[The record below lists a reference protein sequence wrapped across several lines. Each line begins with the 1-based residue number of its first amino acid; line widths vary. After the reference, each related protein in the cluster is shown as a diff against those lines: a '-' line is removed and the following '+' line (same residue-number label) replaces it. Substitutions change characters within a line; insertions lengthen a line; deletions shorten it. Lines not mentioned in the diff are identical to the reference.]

1 MTAPTD
7 PASDPSAEAA
17 GGPSSPATPPSSTSS
32 LGRNS
37 IVMAAGTAASRLG
50 GLVRNMMLVAAIGSV
65 GSVANAFD
73 VANKLP
79 NVLFA
84 ILAGGMLN
92 AVLVPQIVKA
102 FRAHNAQERVD
113 KLLTIAAVGILAI
126 TAILTGAA
134 AWVVMLYTDGWSA
147 EQLALGTVFA
157 YWCIPQL
164 FFYGLY
170 TLLGQVLNAREQFG
184 PFMWAPVANNVVSVI
199 GFAVFLVVFGGAPD
213 TGINDLS
220 EWDTPRTILLAGTAT
235 LGIVAQALVLL
246 VPLLRSGFRWN
257 LRLGLRGIGLRSAGA
272 VAMWTFAA
280 VVLEQAGV
288 LYLTRVAS
296 AAGAAAEA
304 GAAGVSA
311 DLVASNGAYTQAL
324 LIYLLPH
331 SLVTVSIATALFTG
345 ISKAAQAGDTDR
357 VRSDLSLGLRTIG
370 VFTVFA
376 TAALVVLAGPATA
389 FIVPTAGET
398 GTSVIAPVLVA
409 LSFGL
414 VPLGGM
420 ALMKWVFYAYEDGR
434 SVFWITVPSTVALV
448 AGLVAAQIWLP
459 IELWVV
465 AAGGAYALSNW
476 ITVLL
481 RTGGL
486 KRKLGGRLDGGRIFV
501 LHAKA
506 VLAAVVAGGAGW
518 GVYQLVGGFDV
529 LSFGSGWLFTMLSG
543 LWVTALCGLVM
554 LAVYVLLL
562 RLLRVE
568 ELNGLLGPVL
578 ARLRR

>member
-1 MTAPTD
+1 
-7 PASDPSAEAA
+7 
-17 GGPSSPATPPSSTSS
+17 
-32 LGRNS
+32 
-37 IVMAAGTAASRLG
+37 VMAAGTAASRLG
-50 GLVRNMMLVAAIGSV
+50 GLVRNMMLVAAIGSL
-65 GSVANAFD
+65 GSVAVTFD

-84 ILAGGMLN
+84 ILAGGALN

-102 FRAHNAQERVD
+102 FRAHNAQERID
-113 KLLTIAAVGILAI
+113 KLLTVSAVGILAI
-126 TAILTGAA
+126 TAILTGAS
-134 AWVVMLYTDGWSA
+134 AWVVMLYTNGLSA
-147 EQLALGTVFA
+147 EEFALGTVFA

-199 GFAVFLVVFGGAPD
+199 GFGIFLLVFGTSPAL
-213 TGINDLS
+213 GINDLS
-220 EWDTPRTILLAGTAT
+220 EWNTPRTVLLAGTAT
-235 LGIVAQALVLL
+235 LGIAAQALVLL

-257 LRLGLRGIGLRSAGA
+257 FRLGLRGIGLRSAGS
-272 VAMWTFAA
+272 VALWTFAA
-280 VVLEQAGV
+280 VVLEQAGI
-288 LYLTRVAS
+288 LYLTRVS
-296 AAGAAAEA
+296 SEA
-304 GAAGVSA
+304 GAASTRLEA
-311 DLVASNGAYTQAL
+311 VAGNGSYTQAL

-345 ISKAAQAGDTDR
+345 ISKAAQEGDTDR
-357 VRSDLSLGLRTIG
+357 VRDDLSLGLRTIG

-376 TAALVVLAGPATA
+376 TAALTVLAAPATA
-389 FIVPTAGET
+389 FIVPTAGEE
-398 GTSVIAPVLVA
+398 GTALIAPVLVA

-414 VPLGGM
+414 VPLGAM
-420 ALMKWVFYAYEDGR
+420 ALMKWVYYAYEDGR
-434 SVFWITVPSTVALV
+434 SVFWITVPSTLALV
-448 AGLVAAQIWLP
+448 AGLFAAKTWLP

-486 KRKLGGRLDGGRIFV
+486 RRKLGGRLDGGRV
-501 LHAKA
+501 LLLHAKTL
-506 VLAAVVAGGAGW
+506 LAAALAGLAGW

-529 LSFGSGWLFTMLSG
+529 LSFGKGWVLTMLSG

-554 LAVYVLLL
+554 LAVYVVLL

-568 ELNGLLGPVL
+568 ELNRLLAPVL
-578 ARLRR
+578 ARLKR

>member
-7 PASDPSAEAA
+7 PASDPSSAA
-17 GGPSSPATPPSSTSS
+17 ASGPDAPVTPSSTSS

-50 GLVRNMMLVAAIGSV
+50 GLVRNLMLVAAIGSA
-65 GSVANAFD
+65 GTVANAFD

-79 NVLFA
+79 GVLFA

-102 FRAHNAQERVD
+102 FRAHNTQERID
-113 KLLTIAAVGILAI
+113 KLLTISAVGILAV
-126 TAILTGAA
+126 TAALTGAA
-134 AWVVMLYTDGWSA
+134 AWVVMLYTDGWTA

-164 FFYGLY
+164 FFFGLY

-184 PFMWAPVANNVVSVI
+184 PFMWAPVANNVVSI
-199 GFAVFLVVFGGAPD
+199 LGFGIFLILFGSAPEL
-213 TGINDLS
+213 GINDLS
-220 EWDTPRTILLAGTAT
+220 EWDTPRTLLLAGTAT
-235 LGIVAQALVLL
+235 LGIVTQALVLL

-257 LRLGLRGIGLRSAGA
+257 FRLGFRGVGLRSAGS
-272 VAMWTFAA
+272 VALWTLAA

-288 LYLTRVAS
+288 LYLTRVTS
-296 AAGAAAEA
+296 GAA
-304 GAAGVSA
+304 VSA
-311 DLVASNGAYTQAL
+311 EEIAGNASYTQAL

-345 ISKAAQAGDTDR
+345 ISKAAQEGDTDR
-357 VRSDLSLGLRTIG
+357 VRADLSLGLRTIG

-376 TAALVVLAGPATA
+376 TAALVVLAGPLTA
-389 FIVPTAGET
+389 FIVPTAREA
-398 GTSVIAPVLVA
+398 GTALISPVLVA
-409 LSFGL
+409 LAFGL
-414 VPLGGM
+414 VPLGGQ

-448 AGLVAAQIWLP
+448 AGLISAQIWLEP
-459 IELWVV
+459 QYWVI

-486 KRKLGGRLDGGRIFV
+486 RKKLDGRLDGGRILL
-501 LHAKA
+501 LHAKLI
-506 VLAAVVAGGAGW
+506 LAAGVSGLAGW

-529 LSFGSGWLFTMLSG
+529 LVFGRGWALTMLSG

-554 LAVYVLLL
+554 LAIYVLLL
-562 RLLRVE
+562 RLLRVQ
-568 ELNGLLGPVL
+568 ELNRLLGPVL
-578 ARLRR
+578 ARLKR

>member
-1 MTAPTD
+1 VTAAAD
-7 PASDPSAEAA
+7 PASEPSLEGAN
-17 GGPSSPATPPSSTSS
+17 GTGTPAVPPSSRG

-37 IVMAAGTAASRLG
+37 MVMAAGTAASRLG
-50 GLVRNMMLVAAIGSV
+50 GLVRNMMLVAAIGSL
-65 GSVANAFD
+65 GSVAITFD

-79 NVLFA
+79 NVMFA

-102 FRAHNAQERVD
+102 FRAHNAQERID
-113 KLLTIAAVGILAI
+113 KLLTVSAVGILAI
-126 TAILTGAA
+126 TAVLTGAS
-134 AWVVMLYTDGWSA
+134 AWVVMLYTNGLSA
-147 EQLALGTVFA
+147 EELALGTIFA

-199 GFAVFLVVFGGAPD
+199 GFGIFLLVFGTAPER
-213 TGINDLS
+213 GINDLT

-257 LRLGLRGIGLRSAGA
+257 FRFGLHGIGLRAAGS
-272 VAMWTFAA
+272 VALWTFAA
-280 VVLEQAGV
+280 VVLEQAGI
-288 LYLTRVAS
+288 LYLTRVS
-296 AAGAAAEA
+296 SEA
-304 GAAGVSA
+304 GAASTPLEA
-311 DLVASNGAYTQAL
+311 VAGNGSYTQAL

-345 ISKAAQAGDTDR
+345 ISKAAQDGDTDR
-357 VRSDLSLGLRTIG
+357 VRDDLSLGLRTIG

-376 TAALVVLAGPATA
+376 TAALTVLAAPATA
-389 FIVPTAGET
+389 FIVPTAGEE
-398 GTSVIAPVLVA
+398 GTALIAPVLIA

-420 ALMKWVFYAYEDGR
+420 ALMKWVYYAYEDGR
-434 SVFWITVPSTVALV
+434 SVFWITVPSTSMLV
-448 AGLVAAQIWLP
+448 IGLIAAQLWLP
-459 IELWVV
+459 IETWVI

-481 RTGGL
+481 RTRGL
-486 KRKLGGRLDGGRIFV
+486 RTKLGGRLDGGRV
-501 LHAKA
+501 LLLHAKA
-506 VLAAVVAGGAGW
+506 LLAAVLSGLAGW

-529 LSFGSGWLFTMLSG
+529 LSFGRGWVLTMLSG
-543 LWVTALCGLVM
+543 LWVSALCGLVM
-554 LAVYVLLL
+554 LVVYVVLL
-562 RLLRVE
+562 RLLRVR
-568 ELNGLLGPVL
+568 ELDRLLSPVL
-578 ARLRR
+578 ARLKR

>member
-7 PASDPSAEAA
+7 PASDPSAEAS
-17 GGPSSPATPPSSTSS
+17 GGPGTPATPPSSTSS

-50 GLVRNMMLVAAIGSV
+50 GLVRNMMLVAAIGSA
-65 GSVANAFD
+65 GTVANAFD

-113 KLLTIAAVGILAI
+113 KLLTVSAVGILAI
-126 TAILTGAA
+126 TAVLTGGA

-184 PFMWAPVANNVVSVI
+184 PFMWAPVANNVVSVL
-199 GFAVFLVVFGGAPD
+199 GFAVFLIVFGGAPD

-220 EWDTPRTILLAGTAT
+220 EWNTPRTILLAGTAT

-288 LYLTRVAS
+288 LYLTRVA
-296 AAGAAAEA
+296 AEA
-304 GAAGVSA
+304 GNAGEA
-311 DLVASNGAYTQAL
+311 VAGNASYTQAL

-389 FIVPTAGET
+389 FIVPTAGEQ
-398 GTSVIAPVLVA
+398 GTALIAPVLVA
-409 LSFGL
+409 LSLGL

-448 AGLVAAQIWLP
+448 AGLAAAQIWLP
-459 IELWVV
+459 VELWVI

-501 LHAKA
+501 LHAKT
-506 VLAAVVAGGAGW
+506 VLAATVAGGAGW

-529 LSFGSGWLFTMLSG
+529 LSFGKGWVLTMLSG

>member
-17 GGPSSPATPPSSTSS
+17 GEPGTPATPPSSTSS

-50 GLVRNMMLVAAIGSV
+50 GLVRNMMLVAAIGSA
-65 GSVANAFD
+65 GTVANAFD

-113 KLLTIAAVGILAI
+113 KLLTVSAVGILAI
-126 TAILTGAA
+126 TAVLTGAA

-184 PFMWAPVANNVVSVI
+184 PFMWAPVANNVVSVL
-199 GFAVFLVVFGGAPD
+199 GFAVFLIVFGGAPD

-220 EWDTPRTILLAGTAT
+220 EWNTPRTILLAGTAT

-257 LRLGLRGIGLRSAGA
+257 LRLGLRGIGLRSAGG
-272 VAMWTFAA
+272 VALWTFAA

-288 LYLTRVAS
+288 LYLTRVA
-296 AAGAAAEA
+296 AEA
-304 GAAGVSA
+304 GNAGDA
-311 DLVASNGAYTQAL
+311 VAGNASYTQAL

-389 FIVPTAGET
+389 FIVPTAGEQ
-398 GTSVIAPVLVA
+398 GTALIAPVLVA

-448 AGLVAAQIWLP
+448 AGLVAAQVWLP
-459 IELWVV
+459 VELWVI

-501 LHAKA
+501 LHAKT
-506 VLAAVVAGGAGW
+506 VLAAAVAGGAGW

-529 LSFGSGWLFTMLSG
+529 LTFGKGWVLTMLSG

>member
-7 PASDPSAEAA
+7 PASDPSSAA
-17 GGPSSPATPPSSTSS
+17 ASGPDAPVTPSSTSS

-50 GLVRNMMLVAAIGSV
+50 GLVRNLMLVAAIGSA
-65 GSVANAFD
+65 GTVANAFD

-79 NVLFA
+79 GVLFA

-102 FRAHNAQERVD
+102 FRAHNTQERID
-113 KLLTIAAVGILAI
+113 KLLTISAVGILAV
-126 TAILTGAA
+126 TAALTGAA
-134 AWVVMLYTDGWSA
+134 AWVVMLYTDGWTA

-164 FFYGLY
+164 FFFGLY

-184 PFMWAPVANNVVSVI
+184 PFMWAPVANNVVSI
-199 GFAVFLVVFGGAPD
+199 LGFGIFLILFGSAPEL
-213 TGINDLS
+213 GINDLS
-220 EWDTPRTILLAGTAT
+220 EWDTPRTLLLAGTAT
-235 LGIVAQALVLL
+235 LGIVTQALVLL

-257 LRLGLRGIGLRSAGA
+257 FRLGFRGVGLRSAGS
-272 VAMWTFAA
+272 VALWTLAA

-288 LYLTRVAS
+288 LYLTRVTS
-296 AAGAAAEA
+296 GAA
-304 GAAGVSA
+304 VSA
-311 DLVASNGAYTQAL
+311 EEIAGNASYTQAL

-345 ISKAAQAGDTDR
+345 ISKAAQEGDTDR
-357 VRSDLSLGLRTIG
+357 VRADLSLGLRTIG

-376 TAALVVLAGPATA
+376 TAALVVLAGPLTA
-389 FIVPTAGET
+389 FIVPTAREA
-398 GTSVIAPVLVA
+398 GTALISPVLVA
-409 LSFGL
+409 LAFGL
-414 VPLGGM
+414 VPLGGQ

-448 AGLVAAQIWLP
+448 AGLVSAQIWLEP
-459 IELWVV
+459 QYWVI

-486 KRKLGGRLDGGRIFV
+486 RKKLDGRLDGGRILL
-501 LHAKA
+501 LHAKLI
-506 VLAAVVAGGAGW
+506 LAAGVSGLAGW

-529 LSFGSGWLFTMLSG
+529 LVFGRGWALTMLSG

-554 LAVYVLLL
+554 LAIYVLLL
-562 RLLRVE
+562 RLLRVQ
-568 ELNGLLGPVL
+568 ELNRLLGPVL
-578 ARLRR
+578 ARLKR

>member
-7 PASDPSAEAA
+7 PTSDPSAEAA
-17 GGPSSPATPPSSTSS
+17 SGPGAPETPTSAASSASS

-37 IVMAAGTAASRLG
+37 VVMAAGTAASRLG
-50 GLVRNMMLVAAIGSV
+50 GLVRNLMLVAAIGAT
-65 GSVANAFD
+65 GTVADAFD

-113 KLLTIAAVGILAI
+113 KLLTISAVGILAI
-126 TAILTGAA
+126 TAVLTGAA

-184 PFMWAPVANNVVSVI
+184 PFMWAPVANNVVSVL
-199 GFAVFLVVFGGAPD
+199 GFAIFLAVFGGAD
-213 TGINDLS
+213 NGINDLS
-220 EWDTPRTILLAGTAT
+220 EWNTPRTILLAGTAT

-272 VAMWTFAA
+272 VALWTFAA

-296 AAGAAAEA
+296 EA
-304 GAAGVSA
+304 GAASTPTEAFAGN
-311 DLVASNGAYTQAL
+311 ASYTQAL

-345 ISKAAQAGDTDR
+345 ISKAAQEGDTDR
-357 VRSDLSLGLRTIG
+357 VRDDLSLGLRTVG

-376 TAALVVLAGPATA
+376 TAALVVLAAPATA
-389 FIVPTAGET
+389 FIVPTAGAENT
-398 GTSVIAPVLVA
+398 ALIAPVLVA

-420 ALMKWVFYAYEDGR
+420 ALMKWVYFAYEDGR

-448 AGLVAAQIWLP
+448 AGLVAAQLWLP

-486 KRKLGGRLDGGRIFV
+486 KRKLGGRLDGGRILA
-501 LHAKA
+501 LHAKT
-506 VLAAVVAGGAGW
+506 VLAAAVAGGAGW

-529 LSFGSGWLFTMLSG
+529 LSFGQGWVLTMLSG
-543 LWVTALCGLVM
+543 LWVSAACGLVM
-554 LAVYVLLL
+554 ILIYVLLL
-562 RLLRVE
+562 RLLRVR
-568 ELNGLLGPVL
+568 ELDRLLGPVL

>member
-1 MTAPTD
+1 MTAAAD
-7 PASDPSAEAA
+7 PASDPSLEGASDTGTPAA
-17 GGPSSPATPPSSTSS
+17 PPPSRG

-37 IVMAAGTAASRLG
+37 LVMAAGTAASRLG
-50 GLVRNMMLVAAIGSV
+50 GLVRNMMLVAAVGSV
-65 GSVANAFD
+65 GSVAIAFD

-79 NVLFA
+79 NVMFA

-102 FRAHNAQERVD
+102 FRAHNTQERID
-113 KLLTIAAVGILAI
+113 KLLTVSAVGILAI
-126 TAILTGAA
+126 TSILTGAS
-134 AWVVMLYTDGWSA
+134 AWVVMLYTDGWTA

-199 GFAVFLVVFGGAPD
+199 GFGIFLVVFGTAPER
-213 TGINDLS
+213 GINDLS
-220 EWDTPRTILLAGTAT
+220 EWDTPRTILLAATAT

-246 VPLLRSGFRWN
+246 IPLLRSGFRWN
-257 LRLGLRGIGLRSAGA
+257 FRLGMRGIGLRSAGS
-272 VAMWTFAA
+272 VALWSLAA
-280 VVLEQAGV
+280 VVLEQAGI
-288 LYLTRVAS
+288 LYLTRVSS
-296 AAGAAAEA
+296 AAGAASTPLEA
-304 GAAGVSA
+304 VAG
-311 DLVASNGAYTQAL
+311 NGSYTQAL

-345 ISKAAQAGDTDR
+345 ISKAAQDGDTDR

-376 TAALVVLAGPATA
+376 TAALTVLAAPATA
-389 FIVPTAGET
+389 FIVPTAGEE
-398 GTSVIAPVLVA
+398 GTALIAPVLIA

-414 VPLGGM
+414 VPLGAM
-420 ALMKWVFYAYEDGR
+420 ALMKWVYYAYEDGR
-434 SVFWITVPSTVALV
+434 SVFWITVPSTSMLV
-448 AGLVAAQIWLP
+448 IGLVAAQVWLP
-459 IELWVV
+459 IETWVI

-481 RTGGL
+481 RTRGL
-486 KRKLGGRLDGGRIFV
+486 RTKLGGRLDGGRV
-501 LHAKA
+501 LLLHAKA
-506 VLAAVVAGGAGW
+506 LLAAVLSGLAGW

-529 LSFGSGWLFTMLSG
+529 LSFGRGWVLTMLSG
-543 LWVTALCGLVM
+543 LWVSALCGLVM
-554 LAVYVLLL
+554 LVVYVVLL
-562 RLLRVE
+562 RLLRVK
-568 ELNGLLGPVL
+568 ELDRLLSPVL
-578 ARLRR
+578 SRLKR

>member
-7 PASDPSAEAA
+7 PAPDPSPEGTADP
-17 GGPSSPATPPSSTSS
+17 GMPATPPSRG

-37 IVMAAGTAASRLG
+37 LVMAAGTAASRLG
-50 GLVRNMMLVAAIGSV
+50 GLVRNLMLVAAVGSLGSV
-65 GSVANAFD
+65 SIAFD

-79 NVLFA
+79 NVMFA

-102 FRAHNAQERVD
+102 FRAQNAQERID
-113 KLLTIAAVGILAI
+113 KLLTLSAVGILAI
-126 TAILTGAA
+126 TAILTGAS

-147 EQLALGTVFA
+147 EELALGTIFA
-157 YWCIPQL
+157 FWCIPQL

-199 GFAVFLVVFGGAPD
+199 GFGVFLVVFGTAPEL
-213 TGINDLS
+213 GINDLS
-220 EWDTPRTILLAGTAT
+220 QWDTPRTILLAGTAT

-246 VPLLRSGFRWN
+246 VPLIRSGFRWHF
-257 LRLGLRGIGLRSAGA
+257 RLGLRGIGLRSAGS
-272 VAMWTFAA
+272 VALWTFAA
-280 VVLEQAGV
+280 VVLEQAGI
-288 LYLTRVAS
+288 LYLTRVA
-296 AAGAAAEA
+296 AEA
-304 GAAGVSA
+304 GASST
-311 DLVASNGAYTQAL
+311 DLVAVAGNTSYTQAL

-345 ISKAAQAGDTDR
+345 ISKAAQEGDTDR

-376 TAALVVLAGPATA
+376 TVAIAVLAGPATA
-389 FIVPTAGET
+389 FIVPTAGEE
-398 GTSVIAPVLVA
+398 GTALIAPVLVA

-414 VPLGGM
+414 VPLGAM
-420 ALMKWVFYAYEDGR
+420 ALMKWVYYAYEDGL
-434 SVFWITVPSTVALV
+434 SVFWITVPSTLLLV

-459 IELWVV
+459 IGVWVI

-481 RTGGL
+481 RTRGL
-486 KRKLGGRLDGGRIFV
+486 KRKLDGRLDGGRV
-501 LHAKA
+501 LLLHAKTL
-506 VLAAVVAGGAGW
+506 LAAAVSGGVGW
-518 GVYQLVGGFDV
+518 GVYQLIGGFDA
-529 LSFGSGWLFTMLSG
+529 LSFGSGWVLTMLSG
-543 LWVTALCGLVM
+543 LWITALCGLIM
-554 LAVYVLLL
+554 LVIYVVLL
-562 RLLRVE
+562 RLLRVD
-568 ELNGLLGPVL
+568 ELNRLLAPVL
-578 ARLRR
+578 ARLKR

>member
-1 MTAPTD
+1 MTASTD
-7 PASDPSAEAA
+7 PASDPSADAA
-17 GGPSSPATPPSSTSS
+17 SGPGAPETPTAAASSTNN

-50 GLVRNMMLVAAIGSV
+50 GLVRNLMLVAAIGAT
-65 GSVANAFD
+65 GTVADAFD

-113 KLLTIAAVGILAI
+113 KLLTISAVGILAI
-126 TAILTGAA
+126 TAVLTGAA

-184 PFMWAPVANNVVSVI
+184 PFMWAPVANNVVSVL
-199 GFAVFLVVFGGAPD
+199 GFGIFLAVFGGAD
-213 TGINDLS
+213 AGINDLA
-220 EWDTPRTILLAGTAT
+220 EWNTPRTVLLAGTAT

-296 AAGAAAEA
+296 EA
-304 GAAGVSA
+304 GAASTATESFAGN
-311 DLVASNGAYTQAL
+311 ASYTQAL

-345 ISKAAQAGDTDR
+345 ISKAAQEGDTDR
-357 VRSDLSLGLRTIG
+357 VRDDLSLGLRTIG

-376 TAALVVLAGPATA
+376 TAALVVLAGPLTA
-389 FIVPTAGET
+389 FIVPTAGAEDT
-398 GTSVIAPVLVA
+398 ALIAPVLVA

-420 ALMKWVFYAYEDGR
+420 ALMKWVYYAYEDGR

-448 AGLVAAQIWLP
+448 AGLVAAQLWLP

-506 VLAAVVAGGAGW
+506 VLAAAVAGGAGW
-518 GVYQLVGGFDV
+518 GVYQLVGGFDALAFGRGWV
-529 LSFGSGWLFTMLSG
+529 LAMLSG

-554 LAVYVLLL
+554 LGVYVLLL
-562 RLLRVE
+562 RLFRVR
-568 ELNGLLGPVL
+568 ELDRLLGPVL
-578 ARLRR
+578 ARFRR

>member
-1 MTAPTD
+1 MTAAAD
-7 PASDPSAEAA
+7 PASDPSLESAS
-17 GGPSSPATPPSSTSS
+17 GTGTPAVPPTSRG

-50 GLVRNMMLVAAIGSV
+50 GLVRNMMLVAAIGSF
-65 GSVANAFD
+65 GSVAIAFD

-102 FRAHNAQERVD
+102 FRAHNAQERID
-113 KLLTIAAVGILAI
+113 KLLTVSAVGILAI
-126 TAILTGAA
+126 TAVLTGAS

-147 EQLALGTVFA
+147 EELALGTIFA

-199 GFAVFLVVFGGAPD
+199 GFGIFLLVFGTAPER
-213 TGINDLS
+213 GINDLS

-246 VPLLRSGFRWN
+246 IPLMRSGFRWN
-257 LRLGLRGIGLRSAGA
+257 LRFGLRGIGLRAAGS
-272 VAMWTFAA
+272 VALWTFAA
-280 VVLEQAGV
+280 VVLEQAGI
-288 LYLTRVAS
+288 LYLTRVS
-296 AAGAAAEA
+296 SEA
-304 GAAGVSA
+304 GAASTELQA
-311 DLVASNGAYTQAL
+311 VAGNGSYTQAL

-345 ISKAAQAGDTDR
+345 ISKAAQDGDTDR
-357 VRSDLSLGLRTIG
+357 VRDDLSLGLRTIG

-376 TAALVVLAGPATA
+376 TAALTVLAAPATA
-389 FIVPTAGET
+389 FIVPTAGEE
-398 GTSVIAPVLVA
+398 GTALIAPVLVA

-414 VPLGGM
+414 VPLGAM
-420 ALMKWVFYAYEDGR
+420 ALMKWVYYAYEDGR
-434 SVFWITVPSTVALV
+434 SVFWITVPSTSMLV
-448 AGLVAAQIWLP
+448 LGLIAAQIWLP
-459 IELWVV
+459 IETWVI

-481 RTGGL
+481 RTRGL
-486 KRKLGGRLDGGRIFV
+486 RTKLGGRLDGGRV
-501 LHAKA
+501 LLLHAKA
-506 VLAAVVAGGAGW
+506 LLAAVLSGLAGW

-529 LSFGSGWLFTMLSG
+529 LSFGRGWVLTMLSG
-543 LWVTALCGLVM
+543 LWVSALCGLVM
-554 LAVYVLLL
+554 LLVYVVLL
-562 RLLRVE
+562 RLLRVK
-568 ELNGLLGPVL
+568 ELDRLLSPVL
-578 ARLRR
+578 SRLKR